1 MAQYY
6 SNVGP
11 KQGAWLHRDARLAGT
26 VGVLEAPDSHLPIE
40 MAMGT
45 GIGPDG
51 VKRWRLIVHGDEVPG
66 FFVVIDRE
74 FRPAQWSG

>member
-1 MAQYY
+1 M
-6 SNVGP
+6 
-11 KQGAWLHRDARLAGT
+11 D
-26 VGVLEAPDSHLPIE
+26 
-40 MAMGT
+40 T

-74 FRPAQWSG
+74 FRPAQGSG